1 MRLQNVGTKDWDL
14 KGTVER
20 MRYTDDG
27 RVVSYY
33 VMTDTN
39 NLTTRHRR
47 YLKPLHPDHD
57 PLNKDN
63 IAHKNV
69 ENADLPNKS
78 RAEGLRRSAR
88 FSSVK
93 SVTLSS
99 PQGRSMGAELSAISN
114 QAPLSV
120 NFELTIGPEEIEKV
134 REFWEHIVNHGEK
147 EERHG
152 HASTR
157 VTGNTATWAGGA
169 GARAGMATGGHGGLD
184 MDSPGC
190 SSDSG
195 PIRHRN
201 VKFTKEGHLCRG
213 HRKLDKSHERASKTT
228 ETITIKDL
236 DTTDEEVERMEKR
249 LARLLE
255 RKYRNTKQ

>member
-1 MRLQNVGTKDWDL
+1 MFC

-57 PLNKDN
+57 PLNNDN

-93 SVTLSS
+93 SIKL
-99 PQGRSMGAELSAISN
+99 QRSMGAELSAVSN
-114 QAPLSV
+114 RAPVSV
-120 NFELTIGPEEIEKV
+120 NFELTIGPEEIEKI

-147 EERHG
+147 KERHEHDG
-152 HASTR
+152 TCITGSTAST
-157 VTGNTATWAGGA
+157 
-169 GARAGMATGGHGGLD
+169 
-184 MDSPGC
+184 
-190 SSDSG
+190 
-195 PIRHRN
+195 
-201 VKFTKEGHLCRG
+201 
-213 HRKLDKSHERASKTT
+213 
-228 ETITIKDL
+228 
-236 DTTDEEVERMEKR
+236 
-249 LARLLE
+249 
-255 RKYRNTKQ
+255 